1 VPYFMQCVLK
11 TSLLEPSVPQFTA
24 DLVYN
29 PCEVHTTP
37 VPSFYNLTDTSST
50 LASLPILPIQLAL
63 HDATSCPDQPVAR
76 LVDPYLEVLARTGHL
91 PQVSFFGSR
100 SSQVVP
106 SKVVLPLRS
115 EFPSR
120 LLIRVYTFRI
130 YSCDI
135 AHSQS

>member
-1 VPYFMQCVLK
+1 MPYFMQYVLK

-76 LVDPYLEVLARTGHL
+76 LVDPLPRGSCPYRSPAPGFLLRIKIFTGGTVESRTTSPLGISK
-91 PQVSFFGSR
+91 QASN
-100 SSQVVP
+100 P
-106 SKVVLPLRS
+106 SIY
-115 EFPSR
+115 FPD
-120 LLIRVYTFRI
+120 LFV
-130 YSCDI
+130 
-135 AHSQS
+135 